1 MQCRDRDGGKA
12 RLAGVGMSMAAI
24 DVRGLRYTYPDGT
37 EALRGVDFQL
47 AAGESVALFGA
58 NGSGKTTFLL
68 HLAGLLRGEGEIRI
82 GGSRLDESNLPEI
95 RRSVGYVFQDSDDQ
109 LFMPTVLEDVA
120 FGPLHQGVGAAEA
133 IQRAQDIIATLGIG
147 HLAHRAPYHLSAG
160 EKKRASLAGVLVMQP
175 EVLVFDE
182 PTTFL
187 DPPGQNELARLLVGL
202 PQSKLIA
209 THDVY
214 FARRVAQRAVFFA
227 DGRITGDGPVEA
239 IADRFHW
246 RLG

>member
-1 MQCRDRDGGKA
+1 MA
-12 RLAGVGMSMAAI
+12 MNVAAI
-24 DVRGLRYTYPDGT
+24 DVRGLSFSYPDGT
-37 EALRGVDFQL
+37 KALRGVDFQL
-47 AAGESVALFGA
+47 SAGESVAVFGA

-82 GGSRLDESNLPEI
+82 AGRSLDDASLAEI
-95 RRSVGYVFQDSDDQ
+95 RRNVGYVFQDSDDQ

-120 FGPLHQGVGAAEA
+120 FGPLHQGLEAREAMRRAEE
-133 IQRAQDIIATLGIG
+133 IIGTLGIA
-147 HLAHRAPYHLSAG
+147 HLANRAPYHLSAG
-160 EKKRASLAGVLVMQP
+160 EKKRASLAGVLAMRP

-187 DPPGQNELARLLVGL
+187 DPPGQNELARLLGEL
-202 PQSKLIA
+202 PQAKLIA

-214 FARRVAQRAVFFA
+214 FARRVAQRAIFFSE
-227 DGRITGDGPVEA
+227 GRIAGDGPVDA

-246 RLG
+246 RLD

>member
-1 MQCRDRDGGKA
+1 
-12 RLAGVGMSMAAI
+12 MSLPVV
-24 DVRGLRYTYPDGT
+24 DVRGLQYTYPDGT
-37 EALRGVDFQL
+37 PALRGIDFQL
-47 AAGESVALFGA
+47 AAGESVAILGA

-68 HLAGLLRGEGEIRI
+68 HLAGLIGGEGELRI
-82 GGSRLDESNLPEI
+82 GGIPLTSDTLSDVRAKI
-95 RRSVGYVFQDSDDQ
+95 GYVFQDSDDQ

-120 FGPLHQGVGAAEA
+120 FGPLHTGMDPVESL
-133 IQRAQDIIATLGIG
+133 QRANEILATLGIS
-147 HLAHRAPYHLSAG
+147 HLANRAPYHLSAG
-160 EKKRASLAGVLVMQP
+160 EKKRAALAGVLVMKP

-187 DPPGQNELARLLVGL
+187 DPPGQNDLARLLSAL
-202 PQSKLIA
+202 PQAKLIA

-214 FARRVAQRAVFFA
+214 FARRVATRAVFFA

-246 RLG
+246 RLD

>member
-1 MQCRDRDGGKA
+1 
-12 RLAGVGMSMAAI
+12 MSLPVI
-24 DVRGLRYTYPDGT
+24 DVRGLHYTYPDGT
-37 EALRGVDFQL
+37 PALRGIDFQL
-47 AAGESVALFGA
+47 AAGESIAILGA

-68 HLAGLLRGEGEIRI
+68 HLAGLIRGEGDLRV
-82 GGSRLDESNLPEI
+82 GGIPLADDTLSDVRAKI
-95 RRSVGYVFQDSDDQ
+95 GYVFQDSDDQ

-120 FGPLHQGVGAAEA
+120 FGPLHNGVDPADALRQANE
-133 IQRAQDIIATLGIG
+133 ILATLGIT
-147 HLAHRAPYHLSAG
+147 HLANRAPYHLSAG
-160 EKKRASLAGVLVMQP
+160 EKKRAALAGVLVMKP

-187 DPPGQNELARLLVGL
+187 DPPGQNDLARLLSAL
-202 PQSKLIA
+202 PQAKLIA

-214 FARRVAQRAVFFA
+214 FARKVANRAVFFA

-246 RLG
+246 RLD

>member
-1 MQCRDRDGGKA
+1 
-12 RLAGVGMSMAAI
+12 MSLPII
-24 DVRGLRYTYPDGT
+24 DVRALQYTYPDGT
-37 EALRGVDFQL
+37 PALRGIDFQL
-47 AAGESVALFGA
+47 AAGESVAILGA

-68 HLAGLLRGEGEIRI
+68 HLAGLIRGEGDLRIAGIPLADETLSDIRAKI
-82 GGSRLDESNLPEI
+82 
-95 RRSVGYVFQDSDDQ
+95 GYVFQDSDDQ

-120 FGPLHQGVGAAEA
+120 FGPLHNGLDPAEA
-133 IQRAQDIIATLGIG
+133 QRQAHEIIATLGIG
-147 HLAHRAPYHLSAG
+147 HLANRAPYHLSAG
-160 EKKRASLAGVLVMQP
+160 EKKRAALAGVLVMKP

-187 DPPGQNELARLLVGL
+187 DPPGQNDLARLLAVL
-202 PQSKLIA
+202 PQAKLIA

-214 FARRVAQRAVFFA
+214 FARKVAKRAVFFA

-239 IADRFHW
+239 VADRFHW